1 MTRLIDELINEFT
14 QQLQSRRDDLI
25 EDISA
30 QLSPEGRER
39 LRGLYGGTR
48 DQGDESVADL
58 LADLGIA
65 TIRAE
70 AAELADIEGAL
81 TRLNNRTFGICADCG
96 KEIALA
102 RLQAYPTAKR
112 CLECQQQYEDTRGGK
127 DSTPSL

>member
-1 MTRLIDELINEFT
+1 MSQITNDLLKEFSR
-14 QQLQSRRDDLI
+14 QLQSRREDLLTQ
-25 EDISA
+25 ISA

-39 LRGLYGGTR
+39 LRGVHGSTH
-48 DQGDESVADL
+48 DQGDESVAAL

-65 TIRAE
+65 AIRAE
-70 AAELADIEGAL
+70 ASELADIEGAL
-81 TRLNNRTFGICADCG
+81 NRINNHTFGVCVDCG

-112 CLECQQQYEDTRGGK
+112 CLACQQQYEDTRGGK

>member
-1 MTRLIDELINEFT
+1 MKKLTSEILKEIS
-14 QQLQSRRDDLI
+14 QQLQSRREDLLTH
-25 EDISA
+25 ISA

-39 LRGLYGGTR
+39 LRGVHDSTH
-48 DQGDESVADL
+48 DQGDESVAAL

-70 AAELADIEGAL
+70 AAELSDIEGAL
-81 TRLNNRTFGICADCG
+81 NRINNHTFGVCVDCG
-96 KEIALA
+96 KEIAPA

-112 CLECQQQYEDTRGGK
+112 CLACQQQYEDTRGGK